1 MPKYEVVFTEESTT
15 NHIYYVDAIND
26 EEAYLLA
33 EDKYFNFGNA
43 DSTQIAYSQTLGHEV
58 KHLNAE
64 NQNA

>member
-15 NHIYYVDAIND
+15 NHTYYVDANNN

-43 DSTQIAYSQTLGHEV
+43 DSTQVVHSQTLVHKV
-58 KHLNAE
+58 KNLNEE
-64 NQNA
+64 NANA